1 MHHIRNYQ
9 RHGAEVGSHVIRLN
23 MFLDFDMDLV
33 VISIFMSSQFYDCD
47 SIKCLQVYNTID
59 LDMSVY

>member
-33 VISIFMSSQFYDCD
+33 VISIFMSSQLSMIVTALSASR
-47 SIKCLQVYNTID
+47 SIIPLILT
-59 LDMSVY
+59 